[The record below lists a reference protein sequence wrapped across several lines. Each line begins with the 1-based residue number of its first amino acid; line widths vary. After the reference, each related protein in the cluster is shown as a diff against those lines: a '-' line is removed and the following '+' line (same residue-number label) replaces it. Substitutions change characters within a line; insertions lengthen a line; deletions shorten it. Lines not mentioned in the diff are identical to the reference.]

1 MDLVGVDRRDF
12 VQLSV
17 TIERKQP
24 DLPRYAV
31 VPSGLVSAW
40 RLDGTTTVDVLI
52 NGVQAGRRSLVQWD
66 DDRWFLT
73 ITQQDCRRT
82 GIDTGSK
89 PTIAIAVA
97 SVGLPDELTGLLNES
112 PEAAKAWDRLSAA
125 QRRMLREEIA
135 SAKQPAT
142 RLRRARKALLDA

>member
-1 MDLVGVDRRDF
+1 MDKRNPI
-12 VQLSV
+12 QLSV

-24 DLPRYAV
+24 DLPRFVV
-31 VPSGLVSAW
+31 VPSTLVSPW
-40 RLDGTTTVDVLI
+40 RLDGTTTVDVKI
-52 NGVQAGRRSLVQWD
+52 NGLPVGRRSLVRWD

-82 GIDTGSK
+82 GIDTGSN
-89 PTIAIAVA
+89 PAIAIAVA
-97 SVGLPDELTGLLNES
+97 SAELPDELVGLLNES
-112 PEAAKAWDRLSAA
+112 PEAARAWDRLSGA

-142 RLRRARKALLDA
+142 RLRRARKALRDG